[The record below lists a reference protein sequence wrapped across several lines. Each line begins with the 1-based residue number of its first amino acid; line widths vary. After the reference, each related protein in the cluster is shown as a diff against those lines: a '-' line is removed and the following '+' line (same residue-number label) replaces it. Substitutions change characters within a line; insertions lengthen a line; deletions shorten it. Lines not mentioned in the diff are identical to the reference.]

1 MTTERSAIP
10 CASRLESEAD
20 GRTVSNGRLN
30 VLSDR
35 DLLSIQKPAQ
45 YLGGELNSVMK
56 SDADVDVH
64 FALAFPDTYE
74 VGMSHV
80 GLQILYEILNSD
92 ARTWAERVY
101 TPLADMEELL
111 RSRSAVLT
119 SLESQRPVRTF
130 DVVGFSLQYELCGT
144 NILTMLDLAGIP
156 FYAADRT
163 NDDPIIIGGGPVSYH
178 PEALAPFFDA
188 FFLGD
193 AEEAISEVVD
203 AVRLHKQQR
212 APQRADLLDAL
223 AKIEGIY
230 IPSYFSPQTNDDGT
244 LSQILPRDPSRP
256 MVTRRLLPSME
267 GAPYVRKPIIPNIKT
282 VHNRLSIEVMRGC
295 VRGCRFCQAG
305 YLYRP
310 QRERSPEEILSMI
323 EETLPASGYEE
334 LSLLSLSTAD
344 YCSVVPLLK
353 NIMDRYGDGDKLA
366 VSFPSTRVDALTPEV
381 LEQVQR
387 VRRTGFT
394 IAPEGGTQRLR
405 DVINKGVSDEQIL
418 ETCKNVF
425 SMGWSGIKLY
435 FMLGLPT
442 ETDEDLSGIIE
453 IASRIRRLEEAKGK
467 DITVSV
473 STHVPKPHTPFQW
486 SEQISPEET
495 VRKQRLL
502 ADGLRRI
509 RVNFRY
515 HDSFSSFLEGV
526 FCRAGR
532 ELAPAVVRAYELGTR
547 LDAWQ
552 EHCRED
558 AWMQAFTECN
568 IDPFF
573 YLRERAT
580 DEVLPWDHLSC
591 GIPKSYFL
599 KEYQRATRDKTTP
612 DCLKHSCSI
621 CGACDYDQRKNVLW
635 PRGES
640 EQVLSQLAEE
650 RSATP
655 ADERSPADAPLLRVR
670 FSYAKRG
677 AYRFV
682 GHLELAT
689 VFHRAARRASIPLC
703 FTRGFH
709 PMPRI
714 TFGPPIQLGIG
725 SEQEYMDAFLY
736 EAIDPNEIAA
746 RFNATL
752 PHDVQILSATA
763 VPVGAPAL
771 QESIAQQRY
780 RLTCYSTPKG
790 ALAESLAA
798 AGSLSAEAA
807 SKATEDLR
815 QRIETLTVERS
826 SEKRTGERGK
836 RKVARSFPLK
846 IYVSELH
853 IEPFDQGAR
862 PTLTFTLQFDP
873 QFATPRALEVSRAIT
888 GLDIGDLLLEKVA
901 TIFREPS
908 GLMSRASI
916 RAMSEG
922 LQAR

>member
-1 MTTERSAIP
+1 MT
-10 CASRLESEAD
+10 
-20 GRTVSNGRLN
+20 RLN
-30 VLSDR
+30 ILSDR
-35 DLLSIQKPAQ
+35 DMLSVQKPAQ

-56 SDADVDVH
+56 QDGEVDVH

-80 GLQILYEILNSD
+80 GLQILYEVLNND
-92 ARTWAERVY
+92 PHTWAERVY
-101 TPLADMEELL
+101 TPLADMEALL
-111 RSRSAVLT
+111 RSKQAVLT
-119 SLESQRPVRTF
+119 SLESKRPIRSF
-130 DVVGFSLQYELCGT
+130 DLLGFSLQYELCGT
-144 NILTMLDLAGIP
+144 NILTMLDLGGIP
-156 FYAADRT
+156 FYAVDRT
-163 NDDPIIIGGGPVSYH
+163 EHDPIVIGGGPVSYH
-178 PEALAPFFDA
+178 PEALSPFFDA
-188 FFLGD
+188 FFIGD
-193 AEEAISEVVD
+193 AEEAIGELVA
-203 AVRLHKQQR
+203 AVRTHKQTPG
-212 APQRADLLDAL
+212 ATRADLLAAL
-223 AKIEGIY
+223 AKVEGIY
-230 IPSYFSPQTNDDGT
+230 IPSHFTPIPNEDGT
-244 LSQILPRDPSRP
+244 LRAIVPQDPERP
-256 MVTRRLLPSME
+256 IINRRLLPSME

-353 NIMDRYGDGDKLA
+353 SIMDRYGDGDKLA

-394 IAPEGGTQRLR
+394 VAPEGGTQRLR

-442 ETDEDLSGIIE
+442 ETDEDLYGIIE

-486 SEQISPEET
+486 AAQITPEET

-532 ELAPAVVRAYELGTR
+532 ELAPAIVRAYELGTR

-552 EHCRED
+552 EHCKES
-558 AWMQAFTECN
+558 AWMQAFADTN
-568 IDPFF
+568 IDPYF
-573 YLRERAT
+573 YLRERSE
-580 DEVLPWDHLSC
+580 DEILPWEHLSC

-599 KEYQRATRDKTTP
+599 KEYHRATRDKTTP

-621 CGACDYDQRKNVLW
+621 CGACDYDRRKNVLW
-635 PRGES
+635 PRYES
-640 EQVLSQLAEE
+640 ERVLAELASQ
-650 RSATP
+650 RPVVA
-655 ADERSPADAPLLRVR
+655 ADEASPADSPRLRVR
-670 FSYAKRG
+670 FSYSKQD

-689 VFHRAARRASIPLC
+689 VFHRAARRAAIPLC

-714 TFGPPIQLGIG
+714 SFGPPIQLGIG

-736 EAIDPNEIAA
+736 EAVAPSELAA
-746 RFNATL
+746 RFNETL
-752 PHDVQILSATA
+752 PPGVRILSATEIPISA
-763 VPVGAPAL
+763 AAL
-771 QESIAQQRY
+771 QECIAAQRY
-780 RLTCYSTPKG
+780 RLTCFSPPEGVLGECLETMHND
-790 ALAESLAA
+790 
-798 AGSLSAEAA
+798 LSALTEA
-807 SKATEDLR
+807 LR
-815 QRIETLTVERS
+815 IRLNELTVERS
-826 SEKRTGERGK
+826 SEKRTGERGGK
-836 RKVARSFPLK
+836 KVARSFPLVEF
-846 IYVSELH
+846 VSDIAVEHADPEL
-853 IEPFDQGAR
+853 PPQVS
-862 PTLTFTLQFDP
+862 FTLQFDP
-873 QFATPRALEVSRAIT
+873 QLATPRAIEVARAIT
-888 GLDIGDLLLEKVA
+888 GLDIGALGIEKLA
-901 TIFREPS
+901 TVFRDSS
-908 GLMSRASI
+908 GLMGRAKVRASQQI
-916 RAMSEG
+916 EASPQG
-922 LQAR
+922 V